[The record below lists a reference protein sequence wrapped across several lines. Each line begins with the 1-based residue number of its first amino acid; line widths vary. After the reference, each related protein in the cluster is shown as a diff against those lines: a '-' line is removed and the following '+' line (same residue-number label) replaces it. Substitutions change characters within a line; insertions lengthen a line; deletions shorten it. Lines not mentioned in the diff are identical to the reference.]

1 DALPGAHSRNKPRKC
16 LTVRWIPWRKGKI
29 VRHIVEPG
37 ANRLA
42 IGNNSAPR
50 YTVDGQLQR
59 RVIHV
64 TTLWW
69 PASFPVHHKPGAICF
84 FKDCIHTSVKN
95 LPTGVK
101 TKWRLHCKGCAILP
115 RRVKDFLLQ
124 SFNLSDWHFTRSWQF
139 IFFQQGFN
147 TQ

>member
-1 DALPGAHSRNKPRKC
+1 M
-16 LTVRWIPWRKGKI
+16 
-29 VRHIVEPG
+29 EPG

-50 YTVDGQLQR
+50 FTVDGQLQR
-59 RVIHV
+59 RIIHV

-101 TKWRLHCKGCAILP
+101 TKWRLHCKGCAI
-115 RRVKDFLLQ
+115 RDRK
-124 SFNLSDWHFTRSWQF
+124 STRLNSSHVAISYAVFCLKKKNEESANERDVRQV
-139 IFFQQGFN
+139 Q
-147 TQ
+147 